1 MPIAKV
7 LKRDRAM
14 IRVMLHAQR
23 NDERSAG
30 RAGIE
35 DLPATDGL
43 TFRSELV
50 QEGEE
55 NLMAGAAFE
64 SDVVFQLRGV
74 AFQTILIDSQTSEFR
89 FKRLPRNPEFGSRA

>member
-14 IRVMLHAQR
+14 IRVMLHAQQ

-55 NLMAGAAFE
+55 NLMAGAALRE
-64 SDVVFQLRGV
+64 RPSIPIKGGVSDH
-74 AFQTILIDSQTSEFR
+74 TY
-89 FKRLPRNPEFGSRA
+89 